1 MGLFDTL
8 IITKEEKNSQFPK
21 EEVAKSEKDSNL
33 DSATVNS
40 THACNTSVSSGLG
53 ADTHK

>member
-8 IITKEEKNSQFPK
+8 IITKEEKNIWFPK
-21 EEVAKSEKDSNL
+21 EKVANSEKDSNL
-33 DSATVNS
+33 DSATIDPS
-40 THACNTSVSSGLG
+40 HASNTSPSDRLG